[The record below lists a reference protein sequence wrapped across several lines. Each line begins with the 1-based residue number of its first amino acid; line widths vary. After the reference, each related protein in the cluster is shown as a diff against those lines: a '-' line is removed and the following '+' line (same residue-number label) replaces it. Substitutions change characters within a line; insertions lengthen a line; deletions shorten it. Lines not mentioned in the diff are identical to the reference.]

1 MKKIIMGLSLLFT
14 CSFANAALITY
25 NNYTLDE
32 DTNIVSGG
40 GLEWLQWD
48 VTVGMTINEALADI
62 ADGIINGINY
72 GSGWQLASNVQM
84 AALFNAFV
92 LGASQP
98 WDENENTGQQ
108 AVNYDGPGIE
118 DVATDPELQMVALFG
133 STDPDNIATRGSDD
147 PLDFTGALFGNDL
160 DGDDLYNYAVV
171 MDDYAIKNVRAF
183 QGTNYLLLDGYAADF
198 RRSSSGAS
206 AIGVA
211 LVRAPQAPTDVAE
224 PSALAL
230 MALGLFGLV
239 MRRKYSV

>member
-40 GLEWLQWD
+40 GLQWLQWD

-133 STDPDNIATRGSDD
+133 STDPDNIDTRGSDD

-183 QGTNYLLLDGYAADF
+183 QGTNYLLLDNYSADF
-198 RRSSSGAS
+198 RRSGNGGL
-206 AIGVA
+206 GVA
-211 LVRAPQAPTDVAE
+211 LVRAPLPPTDVAE
-224 PSALAL
+224 PGALAL

-239 MRRKYSV
+239 MRRKYTV